1 MVTHISDVAGLNG
14 ERARRAAAF
23 QYAALGAELKQ
34 LDADEWQRQTECD
47 RWDVHAVV
55 AHLVGWMEALTSLK
69 ELRHQVRAGW
79 GRRKEL
85 GNILDA
91 VNEVQV
97 DDRSKLDPAALIARY
112 EEMYPRFLARR
123 ARMGKVGR
131 AIPLYDPV
139 VVGVTNLGFFANVI
153 FTRDTFMHRIDVAV
167 AVGKTVELAQEDGWI
182 LADVVKDWSQRRK
195 VDGTIEIAGVG
206 VFRAA
211 TGSRCEI
218 SGSGA
223 DLCRVLS
230 GRADP
235 GELSLQG
242 DVDAARRWLRAGCP
256 F

>member
-1 MVTHISDVAGLNG
+1 VVTEVAEVPGLNG

-23 QYAALGAELKQ
+23 QYAALGDDLKH

-47 RWDVHAVV
+47 RWDVHAVIS
-55 AHLVGWMEALTSLK
+55 HLVGWMEALTSMK

-79 GRRKEL
+79 SRRREL

-97 DDRSKLDPAALIARY
+97 DDRRKLEPAALIARY
-112 EEMYPRFLARR
+112 EEMYPRFLALR

-139 VVGVTNLGFFANVI
+139 VVGATNLGFFANVI
-153 FTRDTFMHRIDVAV
+153 FTRDALMHRIDVAV
-167 AVGKTVELAQEDGWI
+167 AVGRTVEPVQEDGWV
-182 LADVVKDWSQRRK
+182 LADIVKDWTRRRK
-195 VDGTIEIAGVG
+195 VDGTIDIAGVG
-206 VFRAA
+206 TFRAGTGARCAISA
-211 TGSRCEI
+211 T
-218 SGSGA
+218 GA

-235 GELSLQG
+235 GELSLEG
-242 DVDAARRWLRAGCP
+242 DVDAARRWLKAGCP